1 MEKIVTLNE
10 DMSIERLSQ
19 IIKNALLNYP
29 KILKAEEAI
38 ANEED
43 RKLAELYMALHKAIE
58 FTLKNSDGLKPED
71 FVKTIN
77 ATQTQLDAISKIWTN
92 SRDNLLVGK
101 LLSKKGGLLED
112 EDKYTGMG
120 WELRMISAGKGIQSI
135 NQPIA
140 LLQITTTNASF
151 FSIMQ

>member
-1 MEKIVTLNE
+1 M
-10 DMSIERLSQ
+10 
-19 IIKNALLNYP
+19 
-29 KILKAEEAI
+29 
-38 ANEED
+38 
-43 RKLAELYMALHKAIE
+43 HKAIE
-58 FTLKNSDGLKPED
+58 FKLKNSDGLKAED
-71 FVKTIN
+71 FVNTIN
-77 ATQTQLDAISKIWTN
+77 GTQTQLDTISKIWIN

-140 LLQITTTNASF
+140 LLQITTTNAS
-151 FSIMQ
+151 SSQ